1 MVLVDSVMFDFDG
14 SLILFKVMDGLSGFG
29 NAGLKFRNFFSKIF
43 VFTFDGFK
51 ILNSFFSC
59 VLQLEEFARGTTGF
73 LLGGFKFNL
82 GFFLLLFGFS
92 KKFIEV
98 SLFLIKTGGG
108 SV

>member
-59 VLQLEEFARGTTGF
+59 VLQLEEFARGT
-73 LLGGFKFNL
+73 L

-98 SLFLIKTGGG
+98 SLFFIKTGGG